1 MRVIP
6 RLLPALLLTVLFL
19 STEVRADPIII
30 TSGSV
35 TRPDTWNFSLMG
47 QNFAASGRT
56 ERTFQETFSI
66 TRGQWHLLFHPGET
80 VRTNAFSQDFYG
92 GGTTMLNGVTYT
104 NVYYGGGGR
113 LQFDTAPYLI
123 PLTNAAM
130 TTVQVPF
137 TFSGRLVGLTAP
149 QTGSI
154 LFDVT
159 LSGQGIATVQF
170 LAAID
175 GMYRVGNIAY
185 DFQPA
190 AVPEPATLLLLGTGL
205 IGAVAARRRRAAHM
219 PH

>member
-56 ERTFQETFSI
+56 ERTFQETYSI

-80 VRTNAFSQDFYG
+80 VRTNAFSQDF
-92 GGTTMLNGVTYT
+92 
-104 NVYYGGGGR
+104 YYGGGGR